1 MQVSKLV
8 LVGLVVYLFLLTVS
22 LSWVFLFFLKF
33 SKGVKNGNLIKIL
46 NSVLK
51 SFDENSKSLKAF
63 QKGIEVIKQD
73 NLLHIQKLGLVRFN
87 PFNEMGGDQ
96 SFSIALLNGKDNG
109 VVITGLHTRERTRV
123 YVRDIKG
130 GKSKHELSDEEKK
143 ALKIAQKR

>member
-123 YVRDIKG
+123 YVIDIKG